1 MATLY
6 QEFSDQALAMV
17 AGSSEDPEVVR
28 GFLEEHPYPFKIL
41 LDPEDTLSLQL
52 NSIALPTTFI
62 VDRQGRLALQ
72 QLGAY
77 QWDSPAMIEQFR
89 QLLADD

>member
-1 MATLY
+1 MASLY
-6 QEFSDQALAMV
+6 QEFSDQGLAMV
-17 AGSSEDPEVVR
+17 AVSNEDPEVVS
-28 GFLEEHPYPFKIL
+28 GFLEEHAYPFKIL

-52 NSIALPTTFI
+52 NTVALPTTFI
-62 VDRQGRLALQ
+62 VDRQGRIALQ

-77 QWDSPAMIEQFR
+77 HWDSPAMIEQFR